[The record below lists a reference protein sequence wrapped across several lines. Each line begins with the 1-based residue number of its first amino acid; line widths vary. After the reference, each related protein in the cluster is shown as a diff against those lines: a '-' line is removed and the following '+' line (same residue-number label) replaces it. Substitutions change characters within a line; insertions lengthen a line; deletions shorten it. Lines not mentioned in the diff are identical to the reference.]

1 MENLGKLLLR
11 VGVAGL
17 MLPHGIHKLMHGI
30 GGVKYVL
37 GQAGMPQFLSYGVYV
52 GEIVAPILMILGLY
66 TRVSGLLISFTIL
79 VATAAAHA
87 HEIFKFTE
95 YGGLVIELN
104 ALYIFGALAVALLGP
119 GKFRLGN
126 QRGFWKE

>member
-17 MLPHGIHKLMHGI
+17 MLPHGIHKLMNGI
-30 GGVKYVL
+30 GGVKYML

-52 GEIVAPILMILGLY
+52 GEIVAPVLMILGLY
-66 TRVSGLLISFTIL
+66 SRVSALLVAFTMFI
-79 VATAAAHA
+79 ATAAAHA
-87 HEIFKFTE
+87 HELFAFTK

-104 ALYIFGALAVALLGP
+104 ALYLFAALAVALIGP

>member
-1 MENLGKLLLR
+1 MENLGKFILR
-11 VGVAGL
+11 LSVAGL

-30 GGVKYVL
+30 GGVKYLL
-37 GQAGMPQFLSYGVYV
+37 GQAGMPQFLAYGVYV
-52 GEIVAPILMILGLY
+52 GEIVAPVLMILGLY
-66 TRVSGLLISFTIL
+66 SRVSALLVAFTMF

-95 YGGLVIELN
+95 YGGFVIELN
-104 ALYIFGALAVALLGP
+104 ALFMFAALAVALIGP